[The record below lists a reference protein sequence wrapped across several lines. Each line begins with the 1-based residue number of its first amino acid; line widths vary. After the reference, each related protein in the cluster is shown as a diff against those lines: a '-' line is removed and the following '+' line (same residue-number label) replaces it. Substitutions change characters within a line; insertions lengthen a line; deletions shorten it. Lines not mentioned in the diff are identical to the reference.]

1 MGATPGSERNEALL
15 CTATG
20 KSGNRCRAF
29 KAASSDRCRLH
40 GPQAVEAIAELHQA
54 AREVRV
60 EEAGRLKL
68 DTAEDVQRLLEDTAG
83 KLAAGRIT
91 PPAAAAMNAIA
102 RSALHAID
110 LRLTEEATREI
121 ARANAGRSAGVR
133 RRQ

>member
-1 MGATPGSERNEALL
+1 MGATPGPERPETTI

-20 KSGNRCRAF
+20 KSGSRCRAF
-29 KAASSDRCRLH
+29 KAAGSEVCRFHSPASDGDRAKAR
-40 GPQAVEAIAELHQA
+40 AAAQA
-54 AREVRV
+54 AQ
-60 EEAGRLKL
+60 EAEAARLKL

-110 LRLTEEATREI
+110 LRVTEEATREI
-121 ARANAGRSAGVR
+121 ARANAGKPAGVR
-133 RRQ
+133 RR